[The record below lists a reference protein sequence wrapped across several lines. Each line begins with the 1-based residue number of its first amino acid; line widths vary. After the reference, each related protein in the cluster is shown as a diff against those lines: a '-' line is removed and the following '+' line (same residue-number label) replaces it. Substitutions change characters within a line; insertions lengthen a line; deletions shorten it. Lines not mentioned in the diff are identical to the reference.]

1 MDLVLPPLK
10 NFILPS
16 GGFAASSLH
25 LGKFYYLSN
34 FCVARTVCR
43 RSERNL
49 IHLYKDEQIE

>member
-25 LGKFYYLSN
+25 LGNSLNLFNFYSKNCMQKIRKEPY
-34 FCVARTVCR
+34 
-43 RSERNL
+43 
-49 IHLYKDEQIE
+49 

>member
-1 MDLVLPPLK
+1 MDLILPPLK

-25 LGKFYYLSN
+25 LGNFYSFFLSSI
-34 FCVARTVCR
+34 ARTVCR

-49 IHLYKDEQIE
+49 IHLYKEEQIE